1 MRLAQTIYGGC
12 PHKLGLPYTK
22 ICDFHQASND
32 DTITE
37 SATPG
42 VPGGGEELLL
52 LITSCLKPG
61 GQRCSIPKTWRDVRE
76 IVGAVMS
83 GYLDGIATRDG
94 FVTHSLFA
102 SICPCIDHATAATG
116 SLSMSIFS
124 DQECA
129 DTNHGVIFHRN
140 AFDNPAGSVKEQMLK
155 VEP

>member
-76 IVGAVMS
+76 IVGRRYVRLLGWYCDS
-83 GYLDGIATRDG
+83 RRIRY
-94 FVTHSLFA
+94 SLFA
-102 SICPCIDHATAATG
+102 SLCPCIDHATAATG

-129 DTNHGVIFHRN
+129 DTNHRVIFHRN

>member
-76 IVGAVMS
+76 IVGAAMS

-94 FVTHSLFA
+94 FVTHCLPA
-102 SICPCIDHATAATG
+102 SAPALITPLPPLVPFRCQSSPIKSVRTLTTG
-116 SLSMSIFS
+116 SYSIEMLSTI
-124 DQECA
+124 
-129 DTNHGVIFHRN
+129 R
-140 AFDNPAGSVKEQMLK
+140 PAL
-155 VEP
+155 